1 MTEYAWILRVASP
14 VRMVVGLDSGAVVT
28 VSLDR
33 PVDLDEFQA
42 IRTASALQP
51 AYGWVTLGDYDMAER
66 VYTGSALTVDAEL
79 EEQRTTEYQRVEMC
93 Y

>member
-1 MTEYAWILRVASP
+1 MTEYAWILRTASP
-14 VRMVVGLDSGAVVT
+14 VKMVVGLDSGAVVA
-28 VSLDR
+28 VSLDQ

-51 AYGWVTLGDYDMAER
+51 AYGWVSLGDYDMAER
-66 VYTGSALTVDAEL
+66 VFTGSSLTVDTEVD
-79 EEQRTTEYQRVEMC
+79 EQRTTEYRRVGLC